1 VTRVATP
8 TGKLSVLETSVL
20 RHAAEGRTIEA
31 TAHLLDSTMPAV
43 QDARHRLM
51 GKLGANS
58 MSHAVHLA
66 WQSGIFRRER
76 HGDHAGFVAHTR
88 RGETPCDACAE
99 GEIEYRAE
107 RRRMRREAA

>member
-8 TGKLSVLETSVL
+8 TGKLSALETSVL

-88 RGETPCDACAE
+88 RGETPCEACKS
-99 GEIEYRAE
+99 AE
-107 RRRMRREAA
+107 RAYRNQLRTTRKAAA